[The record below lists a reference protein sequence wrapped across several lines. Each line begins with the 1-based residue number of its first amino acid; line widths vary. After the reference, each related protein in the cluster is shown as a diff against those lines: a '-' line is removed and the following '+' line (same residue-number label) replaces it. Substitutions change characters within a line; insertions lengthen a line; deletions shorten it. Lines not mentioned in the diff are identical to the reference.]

1 MVEDA
6 YSGVQKLKQTYMFN
20 SLTDEQKQVAVA
32 FSMWYELEDK
42 QMYKEISVENVNK
55 NIPEWTKE

>member
-1 MVEDA
+1 
-6 YSGVQKLKQTYMFN
+6 
-20 SLTDEQKQVAVA
+20 
-32 FSMWYELEDK
+32 MWYELEDK